1 MAALSDGASK
11 YVPEV
16 RIKYLERRLK
26 HGGSRTKHLVA
37 CIPQL
42 LQLLMALMR
51 QGRCYEQRSE
61 SLAQMQQLET
71 RYQAVQ
77 KSKGKRR
84 AQGTRQKAA

>member
-1 MAALSDGASK
+1 MASETSK

-51 QGRCYEQRSE
+51 EERSYEERAE
-61 SLAQMQQLET
+61 TAEELQQLET

>member
-1 MAALSDGASK
+1 MLKDKQAGSGLQK
-11 YVPEV
+11 
-16 RIKYLERRLK
+16 RI
-26 HGGSRTKHLVA
+26 T
-37 CIPQL
+37 
-42 LQLLMALMR
+42 MALMR
-51 QGRCYEQRSE
+51 QGRSYEQRPE

>member
-1 MAALSDGASK
+1 MASETSK

-16 RIKYLERRLK
+16 RCKYLTRRLK

-51 QGRCYEQRSE
+51 EGRCYEQRPE
-61 SLAQMQQLET
+61 SLAQMQHLET

-77 KSKGKRR
+77 TSKGKRR

>member
-1 MAALSDGASK
+1 M
-11 YVPEV
+11 
-16 RIKYLERRLK
+16 
-26 HGGSRTKHLVA
+26 A

-51 QGRCYEQRSE
+51 QGRCYEPRPA
-61 SLAQMQQLET
+61 SLAQMQQLEA

-77 KSKGKRR
+77 RSKGKRR